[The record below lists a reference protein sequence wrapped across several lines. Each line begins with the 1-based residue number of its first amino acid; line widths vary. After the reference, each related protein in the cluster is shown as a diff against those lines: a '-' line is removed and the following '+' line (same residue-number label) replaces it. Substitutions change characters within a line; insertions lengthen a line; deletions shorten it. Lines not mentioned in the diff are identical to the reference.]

1 MSNND
6 SKNYLELKQKY
17 EEVSSRLHS
26 LHSEKEV
33 LSKKVGESNG
43 LYKLEFA
50 NLRTEYEA
58 VQGELTVKL
67 KEAERRLLAS
77 EGQVSDLERD
87 LKATLKELSELKTEL
102 ISAQEDFE
110 CQKNDREARGAEEV
124 MALSAKASKFELM
137 YKDEVEQRRLLIEKA
152 EKKLKEMNEKIV
164 LLNEVCIIFTIVKFW
179 SLSPLFRAIS
189 MIISTTITTLIATIT
204 IFYGNYNHFYKHFN
218 LCDHFSNNINHFY
231 KN

>member
-1 MSNND
+1 MNISRSLSYSLG
-6 SKNYLELKQKY
+6 SKCQ
-17 EEVSSRLHS
+17 
-26 LHSEKEV
+26 
-33 LSKKVGESNG
+33 
-43 LYKLEFA
+43 LEFA

-164 LLNEVCIIFTIVKFW
+164 LLNEVCIIFTIIKFW

-189 MIISTTITTLIATIT
+189 MIISTTITTLIATI
-204 IFYGNYNHFYKHFN
+204 FYNHFLWQFYKHFN